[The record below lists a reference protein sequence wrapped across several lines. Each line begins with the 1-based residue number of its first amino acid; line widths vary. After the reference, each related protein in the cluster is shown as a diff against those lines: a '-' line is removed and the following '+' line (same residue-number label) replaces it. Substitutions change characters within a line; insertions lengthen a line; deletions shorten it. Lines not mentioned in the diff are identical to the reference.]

1 MAAPLTFYLA
11 SAARGV
17 GPFVLAALLVL
28 LLRLPVQTDGLGWV
42 MPHVTLAFVYY
53 WIVHNQKAIPV
64 LALFLL
70 GLIED
75 FASGAPL
82 GMNPM
87 ILVTVYVLLD
97 NQRRF
102 FINRSFAVGWAGF
115 AIIAS
120 AALSFSWLLES
131 FYRGQ
136 PMPVGPLFL
145 SLLMTIA
152 AYPIIGG
159 IFGRYQKLVAGP
171 GLNYR

>member
-1 MAAPLTFYLA
+1 MAASLTRYVAAL
-11 SAARGV
+11 ARGV

-28 LLRLPVQTDGLGWV
+28 LIRLPVRTDGLGSV

-53 WIVHNQKAIPV
+53 WNVHNQAAIPV
-64 LALFLL
+64 TALFFL

-87 ILVTVYVLLD
+87 ILISVYVVLA

-102 FINRSFAVGWAGF
+102 FNNRSFAVGWAGF
-115 AIIAS
+115 VIIAS
-120 AALSFSWLLES
+120 AAMAFSWLLES

-136 PMPVGPLFL
+136 PMPVGTLFL
-145 SLLMTIA
+145 SLVVTIA
-152 AYPIIGG
+152 AYPILGG
-159 IFGRYQKLVAGP
+159 IFGRYQRMVLG
-171 GLNYR
+171 GRSYY

>member
-1 MAAPLTFYLA
+1 MAAPLTHHIALT
-11 SAARGV
+11 ARAI
-17 GPFVLAALLVL
+17 GPFALAVLLVL

-42 MPHVTLAFVYY
+42 MPHVSLAFVYY
-53 WIVHNQKAIPV
+53 WIVHNQKAIPI

-75 FASGAPL
+75 FASGTPL

-87 ILVTVYVLLD
+87 ILIIAYVLLD

-102 FINRSFAVGWAGF
+102 VTNRSFAVGWAGF

-120 AALSFSWLLES
+120 AALAFSWLLES

-145 SLLMTIA
+145 SLLVTIA

-159 IFGRYQKLVAGP
+159 IFGRYQKLLP
-171 GLNYR
+171 RHR

>member
-1 MAAPLTFYLA
+1 MAAPLTHYITLV
-11 SAARGV
+11 ARGV
-17 GPFVLAALLVL
+17 GPFALAALLVL
-28 LLRLPVQTDGLGWV
+28 LMRLPVQTDGLGWA
-42 MPHVTLAFVYY
+42 MPHVTLAFVFY

-70 GLIED
+70 GLVED

-87 ILVTVYVLLD
+87 ILIIVYVLLA

-102 FINRSFAVGWAGF
+102 FINRSFAVCWAGF
-115 AIIAS
+115 AFIAS
-120 AALSFSWLLES
+120 AALAFSWLLES

-145 SLLMTIA
+145 SLVVTIA
-152 AYPIIGG
+152 AYPILGG
-159 IFGRYQKLVAGP
+159 IFGRYQQSVQR
-171 GLNYR
+171 Y